1 MADEIEIK
9 LRVPPEA
16 LKAVPKLGWL
26 KAMAQGPAKR
36 KILRSVYFDTAK
48 CKLKEQGLTL
58 RVRHAGA
65 KRLQTVKAEGK
76 GVFARQEWE
85 CEISGDKPDLKALP
99 ALKQF
104 SKLAPKLRT
113 VFETEVT
120 RTVLMLQHDGTV
132 MELALDLGTLK
143 AGRSKLPISEIEIEL
158 KEGDPKTLV
167 IIAERLAESFPATYE
182 VQAKSERGYTLAAG
196 ATTKPSHARGVMI
209 EEDWTT
215 ADAFR
220 AIGMECLRH
229 LASNDAAVRAGE
241 TEGVHQM
248 RVGLRRLRA
257 AFSVFKEML
266 ADPESLEIKTE
277 LKWLTEQ
284 LGPARDFDVFVR
296 ESVAPL
302 AQERTEMAVLKE
314 ELEGRRDK
322 GFSRA
327 KTAVDSARYRKLV
340 LRIALWLA
348 DGAWSRD
355 GDLLQQARRDR
366 PILSFAAETLD
377 TRLHKITRKAH
388 KLEKLDPH
396 RRHKLRIHIK
406 KLRYASEFFAALFA
420 AHKARHKRLRDI
432 LEELQDAL
440 GRLNDFAVH
449 RKLAGEIVGKGKEAR
464 RAKEAFAM
472 GMVTCREEAS
482 IETSLAAA
490 RKAGSKLK
498 AVKAFW
504 P

>member
-1 MADEIEIK
+1 MADEVEIK

-48 CKLKEQGLTL
+48 GKLKELGLTL
-58 RVRHAGA
+58 RVRHAGK

-76 GVFARQEWE
+76 SVFARQEWE
-85 CEISGDKPDLKALP
+85 CEIAGDKPDLRALP
-99 ALKQF
+99 PLKRLC
-104 SKLAPKLRT
+104 KIAPRLRP

-120 RTVLMLQHDGTV
+120 RTVLLLHCDGTV
-132 MELALDLGTLK
+132 VELALDHGTIK
-143 AGRSKLPISEIEIEL
+143 AGRRKQAISEIEIEL
-158 KEGDPKTLV
+158 KDGDPNALV
-167 IIAERLAESFPATYE
+167 AIAERLAEAFPAAYE
-182 VQAKSERGYTLAAG
+182 MRAKSERGYALAAG
-196 ATTKPSHARGVMI
+196 ETAKPVHARNVALDAEM
-209 EEDWTT
+209 TA
-215 ADAFR
+215 ADALR

-229 LASNDAAVRAGE
+229 LACNDAAVRAGE

-257 AFSVFKEML
+257 AFSLFKEML
-266 ADPESLEIKTE
+266 ADPESREIKAG

-302 AQERTEMAVLKE
+302 EDSAAMTVLKKDM
-314 ELEGRRDK
+314 EGRRDL

-327 KTAVDSARYRKLV
+327 KAAVDGERYRKLI
-340 LRIALWLA
+340 LRTALWLA
-348 DGAWSRD
+348 DGSWGRD
-355 GDLLQQARRDR
+355 GDLLQRARRDR
-366 PILSFAAETLD
+366 PLPSFAAEALE
-377 TRLHKITRKAH
+377 TRLHKVTRKSR
-388 KLEKLDPH
+388 KLEKLEP
-396 RRHKLRIHIK
+396 RQRHKLRIHIK

-420 AHKARHKRLRDI
+420 GHKARQKQFRGS
-432 LEELQDAL
+432 LEKLQDAL
-440 GRLNDFAVH
+440 GRLNDFVVH
-449 RKLAGEIVGKGKEAR
+449 QKLAGEIVGKGKEGR
-464 RAKEAFAM
+464 EAFAM
-472 GMVTCREEAS
+472 GVVTCHEQVDVKYC
-482 IETSLAAA
+482 LAAA